1 MTGLSRSTYYSRA
14 KRGIEKAKVDADLR
28 GRLEELALSFPRY
41 GYRRMTA
48 QLHREG
54 WRVNH
59 KRVLRLMRES
69 DLLCK
74 IKRRFVRTTDSAH
87 GLPVYPNLVRGLLPS
102 RVNQIWVAD
111 ITYIR
116 VLTGFAFLAAI
127 LDAFSRRVVGWAI
140 SRQLTSELT
149 CAALKAAFEA
159 RRPPRGLIHHSD
171 RGVQYASREY
181 VALAEE
187 YGMQISMSRKG
198 NPYENPIVESFFKTL
213 KTEEVY
219 LMDVGSF
226 DELRLRLP
234 EYIDVVYNMKRLH
247 SSLGYLPPAEFEAMR
262 TFTTTPHQHVLTTA
276 EICPI

>member
-1 MTGLSRSTYYSRA
+1 MIGLSRSTYYSRA
-14 KRGIEKAKVDADLR
+14 KQGIHKAKADADLR
-28 GRLEELALSFPRY
+28 DRLEGLALSFPRY

-54 WRVNH
+54 RRVNH
-59 KRVLRLMRES
+59 KRVLRVMRES

-87 GLPVYPNLVRGLLPS
+87 GLPVYANLIKGVHPS
-102 RVNQIWVAD
+102 DVNQIWVAD

-116 VLTGFAFLAAI
+116 LLTGFAFLAAI

-140 SRQLTSELT
+140 SRQLTAELT
-149 CAALKAAFEA
+149 CAALEAAYKA
-159 RRPPRGLIHHSD
+159 RRPPRGLIHQSD
-171 RGVQYASREY
+171 QGVQYASREY
-181 VALAEE
+181 VALAEG

-198 NPYENPIVESFFKTL
+198 NPYENPIMESFFKTL

-226 DELRLRLP
+226 DDLRLRLP
-234 EYIDVVYNMKRLH
+234 EYIDVVYNTKRLH
-247 SSLGYLPPAEFEAMR
+247 SSLGYVPLAEFEAMR
-262 TFTTTPHQHVLTTA
+262 SFTTTPHQHVLTRG
-276 EICPI
+276 EICPS

>member
-14 KRGIEKAKVDADLR
+14 KRGIEKAKADADLR
-28 GRLEELALSFPRY
+28 DRLEELALLFPRY

-87 GLPVYPNLVRGLLPS
+87 GLPIYPNLVRGLLPS

-140 SRQLTSELT
+140 SRQLTAELT

-159 RRPPRGLIHHSD
+159 RRPPQGLIHHSD

-187 YGMQISMSRKG
+187 YGMRISMSRKG

-234 EYIDVVYNMKRLH
+234 EYIDIVYNTKRLH
-247 SSLGYLPPAEFEAMR
+247 SSLGYVPPAEFETMR
-262 TFTTTPHQHVLTTA
+262 TLTKTPHQHVLTTTRT
-276 EICPI
+276 CPI